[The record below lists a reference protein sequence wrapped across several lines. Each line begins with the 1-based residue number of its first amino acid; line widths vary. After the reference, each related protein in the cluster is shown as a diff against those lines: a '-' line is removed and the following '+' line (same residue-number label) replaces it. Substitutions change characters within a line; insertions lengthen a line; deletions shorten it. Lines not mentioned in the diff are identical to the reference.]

1 MRNVECGMWN
11 MECGMRNAECGI
23 WNAEYGMWNMECG
36 MWNAEC
42 GMWNAEWRKA
52 TYERVGYLFWFFVMA
67 TKMLIISSQKVL
79 IGSNLSSGM

>member
-52 TYERVGYLFWFFVMA
+52 TYERVCYLFWFFVMA